1 MYFSE
6 NGGLENSKLDTLL
19 REIEALPIDEKAK
32 LIATL
37 VSGELVDVCRI
48 LDGLSKTD
56 SVLQQINQLDPAELA
71 FIGNAIAQRIERQ

>member
-1 MYFSE
+1 MYCSE

-19 REIEALPIDEKAK
+19 REIETLPIDEKAQ

-37 VSGELVDVCRI
+37 VSGELVEVCQI

>member
-1 MYFSE
+1 MYCSE

-19 REIEALPIDEKAK
+19 REIETLPIDEKAQ

-37 VSGELVDVCRI
+37 VSGELVGVCRI